1 MKNNEAV
8 ADEPPSTSSDDAVPE
23 PAVGSVVIAPPEA
36 GARRTALLRSAA
48 CSLPLEQLLC
58 GCALNVE
65 LLQPDGWC
73 YAPRRWLCAAEPAR
87 RAAVRAVL
95 RPLSANRGVGGL
107 RRGTLPGAAQ
117 LPIRCFVAA
126 RAAARRAACA
136 ACCARWAGNSARPGW
151 GAPPAGAQVHG
162 RRRVRLLPGTD
173 ADAVFYL
180 GVRPA
185 ADGASVA
192 IRPLELYTLTLAD
205 YTRCAWPSR
214 ETCNVTLLLD
224 RSRCV
229 IPQLGPTMTLVAWCL
244 VRRARVDVN
253 VRSNTELCV
262 PLFPT
267 CCVASQQHTYSQQ

>member
-23 PAVGSVVIAPPEA
+23 PAVGTVVIAPPEA

-162 RRRVRLLPGTD
+162 SRRVRLLSGHRRRCRVPPGVPTD
-173 ADAVFYL
+173 TDH
-180 GVRPA
+180 
-185 ADGASVA
+185 GASLPGPSGSV
-192 IRPLELYTLTLAD
+192 RD
-205 YTRCAWPSR
+205 YCECTSC
-214 ETCNVTLLLD
+214 
-224 RSRCV
+224 
-229 IPQLGPTMTLVAWCL
+229 
-244 VRRARVDVN
+244 RAHA
-253 VRSNTELCV
+253 
-262 PLFPT
+262 PFPT